1 MHSKEVVHRD
11 LKPGNILFN
20 KNDGELVWK
29 ISDFGASVKNKSKY
43 QTSIRELTTFEYASI
58 E

>member
-20 KNDGELVWK
+20 KNDDGKLIWK
-29 ISDFGASVKNKSKY
+29 ISDFGASV
-43 QTSIRELTTFEYASI
+43 
-58 E
+58 